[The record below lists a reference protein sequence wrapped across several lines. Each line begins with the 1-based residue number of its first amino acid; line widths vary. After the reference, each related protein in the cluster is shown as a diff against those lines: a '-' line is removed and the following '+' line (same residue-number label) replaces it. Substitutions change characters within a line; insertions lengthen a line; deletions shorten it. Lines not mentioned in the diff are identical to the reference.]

1 MAPSGR
7 ERKKG
12 EDWVREKG
20 ILDITIG
27 RVHMSG
33 LSNGRN
39 QTEGERNGLEGKKK
53 VRRWISLVMYLAL
66 KQLRS

>member
-1 MAPSGR
+1 MAPPGR

-12 EDWVREKG
+12 EDRVREKG

-33 LSNGRN
+33 LSNGRK
-39 QTEGERNGLEGKKK
+39 QTEGGRNGLEGKKK
-53 VRRWISLVMYLAL
+53 FDDGTKVRSNFLVACRL
-66 KQLRS
+66 